1 MFENALTNTLSSEL
15 SEAFNSDASIRDIG
29 LEYKTRFARS
39 VKAHETGDLSNLTEA
54 DLETYRQIADL
65 PEMDEVFDRTIDEA
79 EYAEIQRQQMED
91 EARALEDEDA
101 ARSGVRQEKPDE
113 PEFTSAR
120 YSDNSNEVSSA
131 GDKRFSAFY
140 AKLKD
145 GRSIEKAYQEAKGS
159 GKGQL

>member
-1 MFENALTNTLSSEL
+1 M
-15 SEAFNSDASIRDIG
+15 
-29 LEYKTRFARS
+29 
-39 VKAHETGDLSNLTEA
+39 SNLTEA

-101 ARSGVRQEKPDE
+101 ARSGARQEKPDE

-120 YSDNSNEVSSA
+120 YSDNGYEVSSA

-159 GKGQL
+159 GKGATS